1 MHTLSPTR
9 RSIKTM
15 RARSVPDTILEAER
29 RKDRRINKQSIRTYL
44 YCLLNVATQEN
55 VPDGIEGVCFDELMA
70 DSDDLLM
77 CTPGE
82 SGQVVIIKT
91 PSFYCQGPCVSH
103 PRKQRVEGR
112 SVSRQRP
119 ENEDREDAEQALW
132 LRDRHRTFLDAW
144 LPFCLMF
151 RWSGKMIWRAG
162 LENREQTKGTIG
174 PISSE
179 RPE

>member
-1 MHTLSPTR
+1 MDHAPIGHAHIVTHKAIHKDYARKVSSRHNTGSRKAEGQKNQQAEYTHIPILPSECGYTR
-9 RSIKTM
+9 EC
-15 RARSVPDTILEAER
+15 A
-29 RKDRRINKQSIRTYL
+29 
-44 YCLLNVATQEN
+44 
-55 VPDGIEGVCFDELMA
+55 DGIEGVCFDELMA

-103 PRKQRVEGR
+103 PRKQMVEGR

-132 LRDRHRTFLDAW
+132 LRDRHRTLLDAW

-151 RWSGKMIWRAG
+151 
-162 LENREQTKGTIG
+162 
-174 PISSE
+174 
-179 RPE
+179 